1 MVSSKQVG
9 TAAAAEQLGSMSLG
23 GRGNDTEPAA
33 TAKNGTPT
41 KLLCSA
47 CGEKSDTLK
56 KCTACLC
63 VWYCGKDCQNRHWKE
78 HKKECKPIKKAL
90 AKRGGKLDLGNEL
103 DLGPLPDLP
112 PREECPICMRVL
124 PIHAKLQT
132 YFPCCGKTVC
142 GSCDLQ
148 HQVKSGERAAER
160 GRTPVPGTCA
170 FCRTAAPI
178 SDKDILTQLSKRVE
192 LKDPNALFSMAMKY
206 GDGTHGLPVDEVKC
220 IDLMRQA
227 AALGFPSAQ
236 YQLGNFHH
244 YGEMGLGQNEVKALK
259 YWAKAAEGGDLTSL
273 HNLGCIE
280 ADRGDLVAAMRHW
293 RLSASG
299 GYKRSMGALIAWF
312 EDGLLHH
319 GDLAETLQ
327 VFYFARAEMRSDDRD
342 SYIEYLKMTG
352 VYKVEY
358 EC

>member
-1 MVSSKQVG
+1 
-9 TAAAAEQLGSMSLG
+9 MSD
-23 GRGNDTEPAA
+23 RIPAA
-33 TAKNGTPT
+33 VVPPAKGGGVAGGSGGGGGARTVRSVT
-41 KLLCSA
+41 EDGSSTRIIAKFCSS
-47 CGEKSDTLK
+47 CGKKSDSVKLCNGCK
-56 KCTACLC
+56 GVGYCDIACQRNHR
-63 VWYCGKDCQNRHWKE
+63 GE
-78 HKKECKPIKKAL
+78 HKQECNRIKKEL
-90 AKRGGKLDLGNEL
+90 DKRGSKLDLGMVL
-103 DLGPLPDLP
+103 DIGPLGKLP
-112 PREECPICMRVL
+112 PQEECPICMRAL
-124 PIHAKLQT
+124 PLHSMLQT
-132 YFPCCGKTVC
+132 YYACCGKTIC
-142 GSCDLQ
+142 GGCSFQ
-148 HQVKSGERAAER
+148 HQLKSGEQQ
-160 GRTPVPGTCA
+160 TCA
-170 FCRTAAPI
+170 FCRTAAPE
-178 SDKDILTQLSKRVE
+178 SDEEILVLERKRVE
-192 LKDPNALFSMAMKY
+192 LKDPEALFSMAMKY
-206 GDGTHGLPVDEVKC
+206 GDGTHGLPVDQVKC

-236 YQLGNFHH
+236 YQLGNFHQ
-244 YGEMGLGQNEVKALK
+244 YGEMGLGQNEEKALK

>member
-1 MVSSKQVG
+1 MSDHIPAAVVPPAEGGGVAGGGGAAGVGARTVSSV
-9 TAAAAEQLGSMSLG
+9 TEEGSST
-23 GRGNDTEPAA
+23 RII
-33 TAKNGTPT
+33 AKF
-41 KLLCSA
+41 CSS
-47 CGEKSDTLK
+47 CGKKSDAVKLCNGCK
-56 KCTACLC
+56 GVGYCDIACQRNHR
-63 VWYCGKDCQNRHWKE
+63 GKHKQECNRI
-78 HKKECKPIKKAL
+78 KKEL
-90 AKRGGKLDLGNEL
+90 DKRGGKLDLGMVL
-103 DLGPLPDLP
+103 DIGPLGKLP
-112 PREECPICMRVL
+112 PQEECPICMRAL
-124 PIHAKLQT
+124 PLHSMLQT
-132 YFPCCGKTVC
+132 YYACCGKTIC
-142 GSCDLQ
+142 GGCDLQ
-148 HQVKSGERAAER
+148 HELKSQELVAE
-160 GRTPVPGTCA
+160 TCA
-170 FCRTAAPI
+170 FCRTAAPE
-178 SDKDILTQLSKRVE
+178 SDEEIVARLRKRVE

-259 YWAKAAEGGDLTSL
+259 YWEKAAEGGDLTSL